1 MKITLKT
8 KRPKNYSVIASDYL
22 LFLLTIVARITENFE
37 ITNKIKHRE
46 FPSTDYLKFKESH
59 PEVGDS
65 SPPWVKPWH
74 LHAVAVIIAVNGR
87 ESK

>member
-1 MKITLKT
+1 MKITFKDQASKQLFSNC
-8 KRPKNYSVIASDYL
+8 KRLSA
-22 LFLLTIVARITENFE
+22 FLLTIVARITENFE

-74 LHAVAVIIAVNGR
+74 LHAVAVIIPVNGR